1 MAGLGVALSGSDK
14 RGAAGADGGKDRW
27 QPGKTGENLDQK
39 VELRSAKAN
48 RKEKTMTN
56 LEVRYMETV
65 AANLPRIAKALE
77 RIADSVEKPKALL
90 RIADA
95 VRETAARVQVV
106 NDPSTWVCPQP
117 PVVGDVEQSPAPTTH
132 SSPDSGYDPT
142 DSD

>member
-1 MAGLGVALSGSDK
+1 MPL
-14 RGAAGADGGKDRW
+14 

-39 VELRSAKAN
+39 VELRSTKAN

-95 VRETAARVQVV
+95 VRETAAPVQVV

-117 PVVGDVEQSPAPTTH
+117 T
-132 SSPDSGYDPT
+132 DPT
-142 DSD
+142 